1 MYPDKVRKRFN
12 NNNNNTTITNL
23 IKFASLP
30 LIFLTTTEF
39 L

>member
-1 MYPDKVRKRFN
+1 MYPDKVRKRF